1 MIQTLILL
9 LLMKLLKKQY
19 KLKFIM
25 NLNSITTPILF
36 FCLTMV
42 FSSCEKDKKIN
53 NPKYLNPILSIE
65 KRVTDLMQRMT
76 LEDKVSQMNQFVG
89 LEHMRSGNPN
99 DNKANNDAQGFYKDL
114 SINDVTK
121 LTIDGKIGSFLHV
134 LTAKEANY
142 LQELALKSPLKIP
155 LLIGIDAIHGNALVS
170 GTTVYPSPI
179 GLASTWDDSFLYSV
193 GKQTAKEMRAT
204 GSHWA
209 FTPNIDILRDPRWG
223 RVGETLGEDPF
234 MVGNMGASMIN
245 GFQQGDFT
253 GTQKVIACAKHLIG
267 GGESINGLNAAPADI
282 SLRTLRE
289 VHLPPYKKAID
300 AGVYSIMAAHNELN
314 GVPCH
319 MNKWLMTDILRD
331 EFGFNGFYVSD
342 WLDIERINTLHHT
355 ANDMKEASYLSVDA
369 GMDMHMH
376 GPKFTEAII
385 ASVEEGKLSINRVN
399 DACRKILTAKF
410 KLGLF
415 ENRFVDL
422 EKKEELIFTEEHK
435 ATALESA
442 RKGIVLLKNNGIL
455 PLQKTT
461 SKKNIFVTGPNAN
474 NQSILGDWHAAQPEE
489 NVTTIY
495 EGIKALGETKGY
507 TVNYFNSGE
516 NIRKI
521 KDSKIKEATKRAKNA
536 DIAIVVVGDN
546 SMRYKWKDKT
556 AGENM
561 ARASLDLF
569 GKQLDLIQAIEKT
582 GTPVVI
588 VLVNGKP
595 ISEPWLQ
602 QNIPAIIE
610 SWEPGNLGGQAV
622 AEILFGDVNP
632 SGKLPLTVPR
642 SVGQLRMIYN
652 HKPSAYFHKYADE
665 KKTPLY
671 PFGYGLSYTNYK
683 YSKPLLSDNTLTK
696 ENTILVTTEI
706 TNTGEVDGEEVAQ
719 LYIRD
724 NVSSVTRPVKELK
737 GYQRVFL
744 KAGETKTVEFTLGA
758 ESLAFY
764 DIDMN
769 YVVEPGTFTIMTG
782 SSSNNKDLK
791 KTILTIN
798 KKIKL

>member
-1 MIQTLILL
+1 
-9 LLMKLLKKQY
+9 
-19 KLKFIM
+19 
-25 NLNSITTPILF
+25 
-36 FCLTMV
+36 MV
-42 FSSCEKDKKIN
+42 FTSSEIDKKIN
-53 NPKYLNPILSIE
+53 NPKYLNPLLSID

-99 DNKANNDAQGFYKDL
+99 DDKANNDAQGFYKDL

-121 LTIDGKIGSFLHV
+121 LTIEGKIGSFLHV
-134 LTAKEANY
+134 LTAEEANY

-282 SLRTLRE
+282 SSRTLRE
-289 VHLPPYKKAID
+289 VHLPPYKKAIE

-355 ANDMKEASYLSVDA
+355 ASDMKEASFLSVDA

-385 ASVEEGKLSINRVN
+385 ASVEEGKLSINRIN

-455 PLQKTT
+455 PLQKTP

-474 NQSILGDWHAAQPEE
+474 NQSILGDWHAAQPDE

-495 EGIKALGETKGY
+495 EGIKTLGETKGY
-507 TVNYFNSGE
+507 SVNYFNSGE

-521 KDSKIKEATKRAKNA
+521 KDSKIKEAAKRAKNA
-536 DIAIVVVGDN
+536 DFAIVVVGDN

-561 ARASLDLF
+561 ARSSLDLF
-569 GKQLDLIQAIEKT
+569 GKQLDLVKAIEKT
-582 GTPVVI
+582 GTPVIV

-602 QNIPAIIE
+602 KNIPAIIE

-622 AEILFGDVNP
+622 AEIVFGDVNP
-632 SGKLPLTVPR
+632 SGKLPLTVAR

-683 YSKPLLSDNTLTK
+683 YSKPLISKYNLNK

-706 TNTGEVDGEEVAQ
+706 TNTGEFDGEEIAQ

-744 KAGETKTVEFTLGA
+744 KAGETKKIKFTINS

-764 DIDMN
+764 DINMN
-769 YVVEPGTFTIMTG
+769 YVVEPGTFTVMTG
-782 SSSNNKDLK
+782 SSSNDKDLK

>member
-1 MIQTLILL
+1 MNLKSKVVPILL
-9 LLMKLLKKQY
+9 FCFTIF
-19 KLKFIM
+19 FI
-25 NLNSITTPILF
+25 
-36 FCLTMV
+36 
-42 FSSCEKDKKIN
+42 SCNDIKNTDT
-53 NPKYLNPILSIE
+53 PKYLNPILSID
-65 KRVTDLMQRMT
+65 KRVNDLMQRMT

-99 DNKANNDAQGFYKDL
+99 DDKANNDAQGFYKDL
-114 SINDVTK
+114 SINDVTN
-121 LTIDGKIGSFLHV
+121 LTIEGKIGSFLHV

-245 GFQQGDFT
+245 GFQQDDFT

-319 MNKWLMTDILRD
+319 MNKWLMTDVLRD

-422 EKKEELIFTEEHK
+422 EKKEEFLFTKEHK

-455 PLQKTT
+455 PLQESS

-474 NQSILGDWHAAQPEE
+474 NQSILGDWHAVQPSE

-507 TVNYFNSGE
+507 SVDYFNSGE

-521 KDSKIKEATKRAKNA
+521 KDSKIKEVAEKAKKA
-536 DIAIVVVGDN
+536 DFAIVVVGDN

-561 ARASLDLF
+561 GRASLDLF
-569 GKQLDLIQAIEKT
+569 GKQLDLVKAIEKT
-582 GTPVVI
+582 GTPVII

-602 QNIPAIIE
+602 NNIPAIIE

-622 AEILFGDVNP
+622 AEVVFGDVNP

-683 YSKPLLSDNTLTK
+683 YSTPLLSNNTLNK

-744 KAGETKTVEFTLGA
+744 KAGETKKIKFTVNA

-782 SSSNNKDLK
+782 SSSNKKDLK